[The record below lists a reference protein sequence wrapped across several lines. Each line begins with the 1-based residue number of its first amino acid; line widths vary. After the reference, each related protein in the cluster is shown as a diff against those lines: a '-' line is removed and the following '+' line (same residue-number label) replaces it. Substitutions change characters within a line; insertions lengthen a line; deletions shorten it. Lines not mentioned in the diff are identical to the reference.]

1 MKGFFNKLLRIDLTN
16 RIISKEEISDNIL
29 KANLGGKGLG
39 GYFLLKEIPLNIDPL
54 SQENKIIFVIGPATG
69 SKIWSNSRYSVFS
82 KSPQTGIFGESYSGG
97 KVAPQI
103 KATGY
108 DVIILEGKSQS
119 PVYLEIS
126 DQKVNFHDANHL
138 WGQETYATEEQIL
151 KEINISNAQAIVI
164 GPAGENLVNFALIE
178 NNFWRSAGRTG
189 MGALMG
195 SKKVKGIIFHGNCKC
210 EIDNPDL
217 LLEVNKK
224 IAEHIKLSSGV
235 VNLYRNE
242 GTPMQVKVTNNAGTF
257 PTRYWSRG
265 TYEKW
270 GQLGSSYMQEHFDV
284 KSKACPNCFLSCGKL
299 STVKGGT
306 YKGLTIEGPEYETIY
321 AVGGLNCLNT
331 LEEVA
336 YINDLCDRLGMDTMT
351 AGNVTAFAIEAFKMG
366 KTDYAIDYGQVE
378 KMAELLNMVAYQKG
392 VGQIFSK
399 GVRGASEELGLEDI
413 AVHVKG
419 LEPAGFDPRV
429 LKGMG
434 LAYAVSSRG
443 ACHLRGTFYKA
454 ELSGQI
460 AADTIEGKAKLFI
473 DWEDRAALFDSL
485 ILCRFFRDFIKW
497 DELGMIIEATTG
509 LKYNKEELADKANY
523 ITTQA
528 RLFNIR
534 EGITYKDDNLPKKF
548 YEPLADS
555 GKVIKEEELNT
566 MVQEYY
572 KLRGWSKEGIPLPG
586 SQLY

>member
-1 MKGFFNKLLRIDLTN
+1 MKGFYNKLLRIDLTN
-16 RIISKEEISDNIL
+16 RIISKEEIPDDVFQT
-29 KANLGGKGLG
+29 NLGGKGLG
-39 GYFLLKEIPLNIDPL
+39 GYFLLKEIPLNINPL
-54 SQENKIIFVIGPATG
+54 SRDNKIIFVIGPATG

-82 KSPQTGIFGESYSGG
+82 KSPLTGIFGESYSGG

-126 DQKVNFHDANHL
+126 DQKVEFHDADHL
-138 WGQETYATEEQIL
+138 WGQETYATENQIL
-151 KEINISNAQAIVI
+151 KERNITNAQAIVI
-164 GPAGENLVNFALIE
+164 GPAGENLVSFALIK
-178 NNFWRSAGRTG
+178 NNLWRSAGRTG

-195 SKKVKGIIFHGNCKC
+195 SKKVKGIIFHGNSKC
-210 EIDNPDL
+210 EIANPDL
-217 LLEVNKK
+217 LLEVNKR

-235 VNLYRNE
+235 VNLYRTE

-257 PTRYWSRG
+257 PTRYWTKG
-265 TYEKW
+265 TYEKSEN
-270 GQLGSSYMQEHFDV
+270 LGSVYMQEHFDV

-321 AVGGLNCLNT
+321 AVGGLNCLNS

-336 YINDLCDRLGMDTMT
+336 YINDLCDRLGIDTMT
-351 AGNVTAFAIEAFKMG
+351 AGNVTAFAIEAFRMG

-378 KMAELLNMVAYQKG
+378 KMAELLNLVAYQKG
-392 VGQIFSK
+392 IGQIFSK

-497 DELGMIIEATTG
+497 EELGMIIEATTG
-509 LKYNKEELADKANY
+509 LKYNKEELADKANH
-523 ITTQA
+523 ITSQA

-534 EGITYKDDNLPKKF
+534 EGVTYKDDNLPKKF

-572 KLRGWSKEGIPLPG
+572 KLRGWSELGIPPEG
-586 SQLY
+586 S

>member
-1 MKGFFNKLLRIDLTN
+1 MKGFYNKLLRIDLTS
-16 RIISKEEISDNIL
+16 RIISNEEISDDIL
-29 KANLGGKGLG
+29 KTNLGGKGLA
-39 GYFLLKEIPLNIDPL
+39 GYFLLKEIPLNIKPL
-54 SQENKIIFVIGPATG
+54 SPENKLIFVIGPATG
-69 SKIWSNSRYSVFS
+69 TKLWSNSRYGVFS
-82 KSPQTGIFGESYSGG
+82 KSPLTGIFGESYSGG

-108 DVIILEGKSQS
+108 DVIIFEGESQS

-126 DQKVNFHDANHL
+126 DQKVKFHDADHL
-138 WGQETYATEEQIL
+138 WGKETYATEDQIL
-151 KEINISNAQAIVI
+151 KEINVPDAQAIVI

-178 NNFWRSAGRTG
+178 NNYWRSAGRTG

-195 SKKVKGIIFHGNCKC
+195 SKKVKGIVFHGKSKC
-210 EIDNPDL
+210 EINNPDL

-224 IAEHIKLSSGV
+224 VSGHIKISSGT
-235 VNLYRNE
+235 VNAYRTE
-242 GTPMQVKVTNNAGTF
+242 GTPMQVKVTNASGCF
-257 PTRYWSRG
+257 PTRYWTSG
-265 TYEKW
+265 TFEKW
-270 GQLGSSYMQEHFDV
+270 QNLSSGYMKEHFDV
-284 KSKACPNCFLSCGKL
+284 KAKACPNCFLSCGKL
-299 STVKGGT
+299 STAKGGA

-321 AVGGLNCLNT
+321 AVGGLNCLGS
-331 LEEVA
+331 LEEVS

-351 AGNVTAFAIEAFKMG
+351 AGNVTAFAIEAYKMG
-366 KTDYAIDYGQVE
+366 KTDFAIDYGQID
-378 KMAELLNMVAYQKG
+378 KITELLNLIAYQKG

-399 GVRGASEELGLEDI
+399 GVRGAAKELGLEDI

-460 AADTIEGKAKLFI
+460 AADTIVGKAKLFI

-485 ILCRFFRDFIKW
+485 ILCRFFRDFIMW

-509 LKYNKEELADKANY
+509 LKFSKEELAEKANY

-534 EGITYKDDNLPKKF
+534 EGITYKDDNLPKRF
-548 YEPLADS
+548 YEPLTDS
-555 GKVIKEEELNT
+555 GKVIKEEELNI
-566 MVQEYY
+566 MVQDYY
-572 KLRGWSKEGIPLPG
+572 KLRGWNEKGIPL
-586 SQLY
+586 

>member
-1 MKGFFNKLLRIDLTN
+1 MKGFYNKLLRIDLTN
-16 RIISKEEISDNIL
+16 RIISKEEISDDIL

-39 GYFLLKEIPLNIDPL
+39 GYLLLKEIHLNVNPL
-54 SQENKIIFVIGPATG
+54 SPENKLIFVIGPATG
-69 SKIWSNSRYSVFS
+69 SKIWSNSRYGVFS
-82 KSPQTGIFGESYSGG
+82 KSPLTGIFGESYSGG
-97 KVAPQI
+97 KVAPRI

-108 DVIILEGKSQS
+108 DAIILEGESQS

-126 DQKVNFHDANHL
+126 DQKVKFHDANHL
-138 WGQETYATEEQIL
+138 WGKETYSTEDQIL
-151 KEINISNAQAIVI
+151 KEINVSDAQAIVI

-195 SKKVKGIIFHGNCKC
+195 SKKVKGIVFHGNSKC

-217 LLEVNKK
+217 LLAVNRK
-224 IAEHIKLSSGV
+224 IGEHVKLSSGT
-235 VNLYRNE
+235 VNAYRNE
-242 GTPMQVKVTNNAGTF
+242 GTPMQVKVTNTSGCF
-257 PTRYWSRG
+257 PTRYWTSG
-265 TYEKW
+265 TFEKW
-270 GQLGSSYMQEHFDV
+270 QNLGSAYMKEHFDV
-284 KSKACPNCFLSCGKL
+284 KSKACPDCFLSCGKL

-306 YKGLTIEGPEYETIY
+306 FKGLTIEGPEYETIY
-321 AVGGLNCLNT
+321 SVGGLNCLGS

-366 KTDYAIDYGQVE
+366 KTNFAIDYGQVD
-378 KMAELLNMVAYQKG
+378 KVAELLKMIAYQKG
-392 VGQIFSK
+392 VGKIFSK
-399 GVRGASEELGLEDI
+399 GVRGAAKELGLEDI

-485 ILCRFFRDFIKW
+485 ILCRFFRDFIMW

-509 LKYNKEELADKANY
+509 LRFNKEELADKANH

-534 EGITYKDDNLPKKF
+534 EGITFRDDNLPKRF

-555 GKVIKEEELNT
+555 GKVIKEEELNL
-566 MVQEYY
+566 MVQDYY
-572 KLRGWSKEGIPLPG
+572 KLRGWNEKGIP
-586 SQLY
+586 

>member
-1 MKGFFNKLLRIDLTN
+1 MKGFCNKLLWIDLTN
-16 RIISKEEISDNIL
+16 RILSKEEISEDIL
-29 KANLGGKGLG
+29 RTNLGGKGLG
-39 GYFLLKEIPLNIDPL
+39 GYFLLKEIPLNINPL
-54 SQENKIIFVIGPATG
+54 SPENKIIFVTGPATG
-69 SKIWSNSRYSVFS
+69 TKLWSNSRYGVFS
-82 KSPQTGIFGESYSGG
+82 KSPLTGIFGESYSGG
-97 KVAPQI
+97 KVAPKI

-108 DVIILEGKSQS
+108 DVIILEGKSRS

-126 DQKVNFHDANHL
+126 DQEVKFHDANHL
-138 WGQETYATEEQIL
+138 WGQETYATEDQIL

-195 SKKVKGIIFHGNCKC
+195 SKKVKGIVFYGNSQC
-210 EIDNPDL
+210 EIHNPDL

-224 IAEHIKLSSGV
+224 VSEHIKLSSGT
-235 VNLYRNE
+235 VNAYRNE
-242 GTPMQVKVTNNAGTF
+242 GTPMQVKVTNTAGCF
-257 PTRYWSRG
+257 PTRYWTSG
-265 TYEKW
+265 TFEKW
-270 GQLGSSYMQEHFDV
+270 QNLSSAYMHEHFDV

-299 STVKGGT
+299 SRVRGGA

-321 AVGGLNCLNT
+321 AVGGLNCLGS

-351 AGNVTAFAIEAFKMG
+351 AGNVTAFAIEAYKMG
-366 KTDYAIDYGQVE
+366 KTDFAIDYGQVE
-378 KMAELLNMVAYQKG
+378 KMAELLNLVAYQKG
-392 VGQIFSK
+392 VGRVFSK
-399 GVRGASEELGLEDI
+399 GVRGASEELGIENI

-419 LEPAGFDPRV
+419 LEPAGFDPRI

-485 ILCRFFRDFIKW
+485 ILCRFFRDFIQW
-497 DELGMIIEATTG
+497 DELGMVIEATTG
-509 LKYNKEELADKANY
+509 LRYNKEDLAEKANH

-528 RLFNIR
+528 RLFNLR
-534 EGITYKDDNLPKKF
+534 EGITFKDDILPKKF

-555 GKVIKEEELNT
+555 GKVIKEEELNK
-566 MVQEYY
+566 MVQDYY
-572 KLRGWSKEGIPLPG
+572 KLRGWNKQGIP
-586 SQLY
+586 